1 MIISLKVY
9 EKGFIFL
16 RTKMKKKKIEFF
28 GNVNFKKEIAQFL
41 DQVLLNE
48 KEHLKEIIIRAND
61 YTMAYYGSKGL
72 VKESVDINSK
82 TGDYLNIPKSTRETI
97 SQFSNE

>member
-28 GNVNFKKEIAQFL
+28 GNVNFKKEIQQFL
-41 DQVLLNE
+41 EQVLLNE
-48 KEHLKEIIIRAND
+48 KDYLPELVKRAND
-61 YTMAYYGSKGL
+61 YTLAYYGSKGL
-72 VKESVDINSK
+72 IKESVDINSK
-82 TGDYLNIPKSTRETI
+82 SGDYLNIPQNVRETI
-97 SQFSNE
+97 AQFSND

>member
-1 MIISLKVY
+1 MIISLRVY

-48 KEHLKEIIIRAND
+48 TQHLEDIVTKAND
-61 YTMAYYGSKGL
+61 YTMAYYGTKGL
-72 VKESVDINSK
+72 VKETVDINSK
-82 TGDYLNIPKSTRETI
+82 TGDYLNIPNSTRETI
-97 SQFSNE
+97 SQFSNK

>member
-1 MIISLKVY
+1 MIISLRVY

-28 GNVNFKKEIAQFL
+28 GNPNFKKEINQFL
-41 DQVLLNE
+41 EQVLLNG
-48 KEHLKEIIIRAND
+48 KDHIKEISIRVND
-61 YTMAYYGSKGL
+61 YTLAYYGSKGMI
-72 VKESVDINSK
+72 KESVDINSK
-82 TGDYLNIPKSTRETI
+82 NGDYLNIPQSTREII